1 MTEVLLIQ
9 PPLSDFYLTAAR
21 TSPYGLAVL
30 AGALRRAGFGV
41 EIVDALATKRRTA
54 IPPPPE
60 LAAAAALYGPP
71 DRSPFGLFS
80 GFFRFGDRPAE
91 VAERAARSGA
101 RLVGISSL
109 FTAYAEEALAVAR
122 AVRERMP
129 DATIVMGGHHATAL
143 PGEVL
148 SCPAV
153 DFVLRGEAE
162 ESLPRLA
169 RALCTGTAPKGIP
182 GLCRRGPG
190 GTPVI
195 VPSAT
200 VQVSRIP
207 APALDLLPPQA
218 GRSRG
223 RAVVAAGRGC
233 PMRCSY
239 CCVNAEAGAPWRLR
253 PVGQVLAEIETAVEA
268 HQVRFIDFEDE
279 NLALD
284 RRWFRRLL
292 AGLRSRFGGRGIE
305 LRAMNGLYP
314 PSLDATLVAEM
325 AAAGFRTL
333 NLALA
338 TTNAPQLER
347 FRRPDVA
354 VAFDCALDAAEA
366 AGMTAV
372 GYLLAGAPGQDAE
385 VSLHDLLWLAPRRVL
400 AAVSVFYPAP
410 GSADW
415 TLCRDRGLL
424 PASFGALRATALPI
438 EEATTRLQAVTLLRL
453 ARLLNF
459 AKRLCDLGVGL
470 PAPQVR
476 DAEILP
482 ADDRTAAG
490 LRLLSWFFAEARLYG
505 LSPSGAVWE
514 HPIERGLAR
523 RFRDGLL
530 TLGVRGVSS
539 TAPPAVPLPG
549 GRFSP

>member
-9 PPLSDFYLTAAR
+9 PPLSDFYLTAGR

-30 AGALRRAGFGV
+30 AGALRREGFTVG
-41 EIVDALATKRRTA
+41 IVDALATNRRAA

-60 LAAAAALYGPP
+60 LAPAASLYGPP

-80 GFFRFGDRPAE
+80 GFFRFGESPAE

-109 FTAYAEEALAVAR
+109 FTAYAGEALEVAR
-122 AVRERMP
+122 AVRARMP
-129 DATIVMGGHHATAL
+129 GAAIVMGGHHATAL

-169 RALCTGTAPKGIP
+169 RALLGSAPPEGIP
-182 GLCRRGPG
+182 GLCRRGPEG
-190 GTPVI
+190 RPVI
-195 VPSAT
+195 VPPAT
-200 VQVSRIP
+200 VEASRIP
-207 APALDLLPPQA
+207 APALDLLPPPP
-218 GRSRG
+218 GRGRG
-223 RAVVAAGRGC
+223 RAVVVAGRGC

-239 CCVNAEAGAPWRLR
+239 CCVNAAAGLPWRLR
-253 PVGQVLAEIETAVEA
+253 PVAQVLAEIETAVEG
-268 HQVRFIDFEDE
+268 HGVRFIDFEDE
-279 NLALD
+279 NLTLD

-292 AGLRSRFGGRGIE
+292 AGLRTRLAGRGIE
-305 LRAMNGLYP
+305 LRAMNGLFP
-314 PSLDATLVAEM
+314 PSLDAALVAEM
-325 AAAGFRTL
+325 AAAGFLAL

-338 TTNAPQLER
+338 TTDPAQLER

-354 VAFDCALDAAEA
+354 AAFDGALEA
-366 AGMTAV
+366 AHASGLTAV
-372 GYLLAGAPGQDAE
+372 GYLLVGAPGQDPGA
-385 VSLHDLLWLAPRRVL
+385 SLDDLLWLAPRRVL

-415 TLCRDRGLL
+415 TLCLSRGLL
-424 PASFGALRATALPI
+424 PAAGGALRATALPV
-438 EEATTRLQAVTLLRL
+438 EDTTTRLQAVTLLRL

-459 AKRLCDLGVGL
+459 AKALCDRGIEL
-470 PAPQVR
+470 PAGRER
-476 DAEILP
+476 DAKTLP
-482 ADDRTAAG
+482 AADRTAAG

-505 LSPSGAVWE
+505 LSPAGAVWE
-514 HPIERGLAR
+514 HPVDRELAL

-530 TLGVRGVSS
+530 ARGVRGVSS
-539 TAPPAVPLPG
+539 SAPAAFPPG
-549 GRFSP
+549 GGRVPS

>member
-1 MTEVLLIQ
+1 MTEILLIQ
-9 PPLSDFYLTAAR
+9 PPLSDFYLTAGR

-30 AGALRRAGFGV
+30 AGALRREGYKV
-41 EIVDALATKRRTA
+41 DIVDALATNRRAA

-60 LAAAAALYGPP
+60 VAAAAALYGPP

-80 GFFRFGDRPAE
+80 GFFHFGESPAA
-91 VAERAARSGA
+91 VAARAARSGA

-109 FTAYAEEALAVAR
+109 FTAYAGEALEVAR

-129 DATIVMGGHHATAL
+129 GAAIVLGGHHATAL

-169 RALCTGTAPKGIP
+169 RALFGGTAPEGIP

-190 GTPVI
+190 GAPVI
-195 VPSAT
+195 APPAAVET
-200 VQVSRIP
+200 SRIP
-207 APALDLLPPQA
+207 APARDLLPPPA
-218 GRSRG
+218 GRGRG

-233 PMRCSY
+233 PLRCSY
-239 CCVNAEAGAPWRLR
+239 CCVNAEAGVPWRLR
-253 PVGQVLAEIETAVEA
+253 PVAQVLDEIEAAVQA
-268 HQVRFIDFEDE
+268 HGARFIDFEDE

-292 AGLRSRFGGRGIE
+292 AGLRARLGGRGIE
-305 LRAMNGLYP
+305 LRAMNGLFP
-314 PSLDATLVAEM
+314 PSLDAALVADM

-338 TTNAPQLER
+338 TTDAAQLAR

-354 VAFDCALDAAEA
+354 AAFDCALGAAEA
-366 AGMTAV
+366 AGLTAV
-372 GYLLAGAPGQDAE
+372 GYLLAGAPGQDPE
-385 VSLHDLLWLAPRRVL
+385 VSLDDLLWLAPRRVL

-415 TLCRDRGLL
+415 ALCRDRGLL
-424 PASFGALRATALPI
+424 PASWGALRATALPI
-438 EEATTRLQAVTLLRL
+438 AEATTRLQAVTLLRL

-459 AKRLCDLGVGL
+459 AKRLCDLGLGL
-470 PAPQVR
+470 PAARVR
-476 DAEILP
+476 DAEALP
-482 ADDRTAAG
+482 AEDRTAAG

-514 HPIERGLAR
+514 HPIDRGLAR

-530 TLGVRGVSS
+530 ARGVRGVAS
-539 TAPPAVPLPG
+539 TAPSAFPAPG